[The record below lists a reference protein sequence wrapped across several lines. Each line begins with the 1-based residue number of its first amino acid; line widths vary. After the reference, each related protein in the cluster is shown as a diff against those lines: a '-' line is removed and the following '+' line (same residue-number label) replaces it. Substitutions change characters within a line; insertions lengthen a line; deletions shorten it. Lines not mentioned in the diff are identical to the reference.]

1 MLSSGVI
8 DLAVGLTIAFGIVT
22 VLASVGTEL
31 IARLLGLRGV
41 YLLRG
46 LRALLDGDGAETDLT
61 TAQSDYDAL
70 SVLVRQGQIGDAT
83 AGAVALRRQ
92 SVTATAALF
101 GGPIFRSRGIA
112 GKTSSPD
119 AARQPARH
127 IDRLARWLGAWRQR
141 WREYRNRPTYIPAD
155 SFADAILD
163 LLVRDVADQT
173 TTDLIRYNVDL
184 LPDSMSM
191 LRASLQ
197 ALLKSAGRDIC
208 LFRALIED
216 WYDDHMDRVSG
227 WYKRH
232 VAKITFIVGGILVL
246 LLNINTLTIGRALY
260 NGSIIRATTN
270 AVMLKGSACRAG
282 SNLPKC
288 LADLRTQ
295 AAAEGRLNFPI
306 GWATVPDCAAPGTRC
321 NWLDQ
326 RGIFSRHGGS
336 GGQVMLVVLGFLPT
350 LMLLVPGARF
360 WFDLFSKIARR
371 RKPRKRVP
379 CRAAR
384 GVHVVLADQFGRQLP
399 PTAALAPVDA
409 YLVRVAI
416 GPRADET
423 PALNLASLPV
433 HDLTPTS
440 SRGWWFDV
448 VAASTDVDI
457 TTSAHRVFLHF
468 DGSSWACP
476 CTGTEH
482 TCSRQDRRPYLDIAF
497 RTRTQ
502 TGQAS
507 LRCTVYHRN
516 NAIQST
522 RVAFTVGAD
531 PESAALIHGVVDY
544 SLADDLGLV
553 GALPPRR
560 LNVLTNE
567 SAGGTHS
574 IVVKGEG
581 VHPIAVDLTEAAVS
595 GVLRSIRQQLTL
607 ITLGRDSETTQ
618 YDADNSAPV
627 EQLTEDLRTLA
638 SFGSQFWQ
646 KSVPET
652 EDQALLRPLL
662 STTAT
667 IQIARVTSTVFPW
680 AIVYDYPYKLGAPWE
695 PCELLQRW
703 PESQSAIATYPDACP
718 FASRHS
724 RLNTLCPFGFWGF
737 RHLIEQPPP
746 VKRGKL
752 RTTLPVPGGAH
763 AATVRSLNLDGH
775 VTASHL
781 QHLRDYLAPRFTL
794 TDCESLDDFLAAID
808 TPALPLI
815 YFYCHGRIA
824 TLGDSGVDLPVPY
837 LEIGHDEM
845 LGTTDLNAWAA
856 SGQWHRER
864 WLDVPPLV
872 FINGCKTAALSP
884 EQVVTFVDAFAGAR
898 AAGVIGTEIAVAQPL
913 ASDFAQHFFR
923 HLMADSAVTV
933 GQALRR
939 SRLDFLAKG
948 NIAGLVYT
956 AFCSMDL
963 MLEPQERAIVLVG
976 SGDEQPGQM

>member
-8 DLAVGLTIAFGIVT
+8 DLAVGLTIALAIVT
-22 VLASVGTEL
+22 ILASAGTEL
-31 IARLLGLRGV
+31 IARLLGLRGM

-46 LRALLDGDGAETDLT
+46 LRALVDGDGSETGLT
-61 TAQSDYDAL
+61 TAQSDYRAL
-70 SVLVRQGQIGDAT
+70 SVLVRQGETGDAT
-83 AGAVALRRQ
+83 VSAVVLRQQ
-92 SVTATAALF
+92 SVTVTAALF
-101 GGPIFRSRGIA
+101 GGPILRSQGIV
-112 GKTSSPD
+112 GKISSRD
-119 AARQPARH
+119 ATRQPARR
-127 IDRLARWLGAWRQR
+127 IDRLARWLGAWRR
-141 WREYRNRPTYIPAD
+141 PWRERRNLPIYIPAD
-155 SFADAILD
+155 SFADALMD
-163 LLVRDVADQT
+163 LLVRDAADQT
-173 TTDLIRYNVDL
+173 TTDLIRYNVSL
-184 LPDSMSM
+184 LPASMST
-191 LRASLQ
+191 LRGSLQ
-197 ALLKSAGRDIC
+197 ALLKSAGGDIC
-208 LFRALIED
+208 LFRALLED

-246 LLNINTLTIGRALY
+246 LLNFNMFTIGHALY
-260 NGSIIRATTN
+260 NDSIIRATTN
-270 AVMLKGSACRAG
+270 AVTLKGSLCRTDVDL
-282 SNLPKC
+282 SKC
-288 LADLRTQ
+288 LAHLRDQ
-295 AAAEGRLNFPI
+295 VAAEDRSDLPI
-306 GWATVPDCAAPGTRC
+306 GWATVPDCAAPNARC

-326 RGIFSRHGGS
+326 RGILSRHGGS
-336 GGQVMLVVLGFLPT
+336 GGQVMLVVLGFLLT
-350 LMLLVPGARF
+350 FVLLVPGARL

-384 GVHVVLADQFGRQLP
+384 VVHVVLADQSGQQLP
-399 PTAALAPVDA
+399 PTEALAPADA

-416 GPRADET
+416 GPRADEA

-433 HDLTPTS
+433 QDLTPTS

-448 VAASTDVDI
+448 VVSSTDVDI
-457 TTSAHRVFLHF
+457 TASVHRVFLDF
-468 DGSSWACP
+468 NGSSWACP

-482 TCSRQDRRPYLDIAF
+482 TCSRHDRRPYLDIAF
-497 RTRTQ
+497 RTRTRS
-502 TGQAS
+502 GSAS

-516 NAIQST
+516 NVIQST
-522 RVAFTVGAD
+522 RIAFTVGGD

-544 SLADDLGLV
+544 SLADDLGLAN
-553 GALPPRR
+553 ALPPRR
-560 LNVLTNE
+560 LNVLTNQ

-581 VHPIAVDLTEAAVS
+581 VRPIAVDLTEAGVS
-595 GVLRSIRQQLTL
+595 EVLRSVRQELAL
-607 ITLGRDSETTQ
+607 ITLGRDNETAQ

-627 EQLTEDLRTLA
+627 EKLTKDLQTLA
-638 SFGSQFWQ
+638 FFGSAFWQ
-646 KSVPET
+646 KAVPNT
-652 EDQALLRPLL
+652 EDQELLQPLL

-680 AIVYDYPYKLGAPWE
+680 AIVYDYPHLLNDPWE

-703 PESQSAIATYPDACP
+703 PESQSAIITYPNACP
-718 FASRHS
+718 FASQH

-737 RHLIEQPPP
+737 RHLIEQPPS
-746 VKRGKL
+746 VLRGRL
-752 RTTLPVPGGAH
+752 RTTLSVPGGAH
-763 AATVRSLNLDGH
+763 AATVRSLNLDQH
-775 VTASHL
+775 LTASHL
-781 QHLRDYLAPRFTL
+781 QHLHDCLAPRFAL
-794 TDCESLDDFLAAID
+794 TDCDSRDDFIAAID
-808 TPALPLI
+808 TPGLPLI

-824 TLGDSGVDLPVPY
+824 SLGDSGVDLPVPY

-845 LGTTDLNAWAA
+845 LGTGDLNAWAA
-856 SGQWHRER
+856 AGQWHRER

-872 FINGCKTAALSP
+872 FINGCKTVALSP
-884 EQVVTFVDAFAGAR
+884 EQIVTFVDAFTGAR

-913 ASDFAQHFFR
+913 ASDFAQHFFK

-963 MLEPQERAIVLVG
+963 KLEPQERAIALVG
-976 SGDEQPGQM
+976 SGDVQP